1 MQALSPVTPSYRGRF
16 APTPSGP
23 LHMGSLLTALAGW
36 LQARKNA
43 GKWLLRIDDLDVQ
56 RCVPGATDTIL
67 EQLEGHGLHWDET
80 PRYQSQ
86 HVDDYAE
93 TLQIL
98 SRKATVYA
106 CSCTRAELRRRA
118 VTGLDGPIYDG
129 HCRELQRA
137 QPHVALR
144 LRLPAGAIALTDAR
158 LAHEIFDLQ
167 RDLGDFVL
175 RRSDGVIGYPMACI
189 VDEQRQQITEVV
201 RGHDLL
207 ASSLRQVWLMNC
219 MGWRQPS
226 YLHLPVIGGA
236 DGRKLS
242 KQNHAAAI
250 EPRHAADNLFRCL
263 EWLGQNPPRALRGD
277 TVDAV
282 LEWATASWDLAR
294 IPLHKHLQVEGV
306 A

>member
-1 MQALSPVTPSYRGRF
+1 MEPFRPDTHPYRGRF

-23 LHMGSLLTALAGW
+23 LHLGSLLTALAGW

-43 GKWLLRIDDLDVQ
+43 GRWLLRIDDLDVQ

-67 EQLEGHGLHWDET
+67 EQLEAHGLHWDET

-86 HVDDYAE
+86 HVADYAE
-93 TLQIL
+93 TLQAL

-106 CSCTRAELRRRA
+106 CSCTRADLRRRA

-129 HCRELQRA
+129 HCRELQRPQA
-137 QPHVALR
+137 HAALR
-144 LRLPAGAIALTDAR
+144 LSLPAGVIALTDAR
-158 LAHEIFDLQ
+158 LAHEAFDLQ

-175 RRSDGVIGYPMACI
+175 LRSDGVIGYSLASI

-207 ASSLRQVWLMNC
+207 ASSLRQVWLMRC
-219 MGWRQPS
+219 LGWRQPS
-226 YLHLPVIGGA
+226 YLHLPVIGSA

-250 EPRHAADNLFRCL
+250 DARHAADNLFRCL
-263 EWLGQNPPRALRGD
+263 QWLGQRPPQALRGD
-277 TVDAV
+277 TVSAV
-282 LEWATASWDLAR
+282 LEWAIASWEPAC
-294 IPLHKHLQVEGV
+294 IPLLKRLPVEG
-306 A
+306 AA